1 MFGFD
6 DDDFGLDDL
15 IEADIQY
22 GIFEEDNKFV
32 KNQIKYQPN
41 KQKKDRNNFWN
52 IFGNKGGL

>member
-1 MFGFD
+1 MDGFGFD
-6 DDDFGLDDL
+6 DLEDL
-15 IEADIQY
+15 IDADIQY
-22 GIFEEDNKFV
+22 GILEEDNKFV